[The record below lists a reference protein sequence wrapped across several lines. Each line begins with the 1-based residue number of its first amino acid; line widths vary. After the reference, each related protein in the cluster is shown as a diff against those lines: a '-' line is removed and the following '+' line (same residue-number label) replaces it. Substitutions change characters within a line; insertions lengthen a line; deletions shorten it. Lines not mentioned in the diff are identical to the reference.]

1 MRRTTRLQVTVE
13 KERLL
18 VISQSKQVES
28 WCPECGERVRM
39 LSAEEAAIL
48 KGQSLR
54 LLMGHVEANQF
65 HVREDSVG
73 RLFICLNSL
82 TKLQEK

>member
-1 MRRTTRLQVTVE
+1 MRRTRRMQVTVE

-18 VISQSKQVES
+18 VVSHPKQVES
-28 WCPECGERVRM
+28 WCPECTAQVRM
-39 LSAEEAAIL
+39 VRAEEAAIL

-54 LLMGHVEANQF
+54 LLMGQVEANQF

-82 TKLQEK
+82 TKQPE